1 MGSLPPE
8 LGNLSSLKRLNLVD
22 NQLTGS
28 LPPELGN
35 LSALEGLWLSG
46 NQLTTL
52 PPELGNLSS
61 LVTLM
66 LYDNQLATI
75 PPELGSL
82 SKLKGLVLSDN
93 QLRGSLPRELG
104 KLLALDN
111 LNLTRNQ
118 LTGSLP
124 PELGKLL
131 ALDNLNLSD
140 NQLTGS
146 LPSELGNLLA
156 LRKLNLTY
164 NRLSGSIPRSF
175 LQLRWLS
182 DFSFKN
188 NAGLCAPPD
197 DEFQRWLRRNS
208 SGRGGPNCAPSVSV
222 EEESALPAEFAIK
235 GNYPNPF
242 RTSTTLQFDL
252 PWPARVGVEI
262 FGVTGRLVIR
272 QYPADFPAGWGLELP
287 LRDVRVSPGAYLYR
301 ITITTPEEQF
311 THTGQIVRI
320 R

>member
-1 MGSLPPE
+1 M
-8 LGNLSSLKRLNLVD
+8 NWA
-22 NQLTGS
+22 
-28 LPPELGN
+28 N
-35 LSALEGLWLSG
+35 LSALTKLDLSR
-46 NQLTTL
+46 
-52 PPELGNLSS
+52 
-61 LVTLM
+61 
-66 LYDNQLATI
+66 
-75 PPELGSL
+75 
-82 SKLKGLVLSDN
+82 N

-104 KLLALDN
+104 KLSA
-111 LNLTRNQ
+111 LTRLDLSYNQ
-118 LTGSLP
+118 LGDSLP

-156 LRKLNLTY
+156 LRKLNLTD

-188 NAGLCAPPD
+188 NAGLCAPAD

-222 EEESALPAEFAIK
+222 EEESALPVEFAIK

-242 RTSTTLQFDL
+242 RTSTTLRFDL

-262 FGVTGRLVIR
+262 FDVTGRLVIK
-272 QYPADFPAGWGLELP
+272 QYPTDFPAGWGRELS
-287 LRDVRVSPGAYLYR
+287 LREVRLPSGAYVYR
-301 ITITTPEEQF
+301 MTIKTPGDQF
-311 THTGQIVRI
+311 THTGRVVRV